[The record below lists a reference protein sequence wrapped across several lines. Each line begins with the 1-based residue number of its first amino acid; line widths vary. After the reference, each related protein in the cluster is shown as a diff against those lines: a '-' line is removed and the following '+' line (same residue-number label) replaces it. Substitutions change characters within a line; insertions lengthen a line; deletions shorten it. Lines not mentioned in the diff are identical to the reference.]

1 MLRLV
6 IDDKIPFIREAAAR
20 LGECIFLPG
29 AAITADDVREADVL
43 ITRTRTQVNR
53 ALLEGSK
60 VQLVVTATIGHDH
73 IDKAYLAE
81 KGIAWH
87 NCPGCNARSV
97 AQYVRNSLWIA
108 AAEGC
113 FAEGESSSC
122 TTGGTLA
129 TNVGTLGAGES
140 SSSTNKGTLGE
151 NMGALGAEKN
161 SFGANRPTTDKNLG
175 SSPHSTAHNVAHSK
189 AFDSTNAPFCATLR
203 GLTVG
208 IVGVGHVGTAV
219 AEILAAEGCRVLR
232 CDPPKGEPHTLADL
246 AREADVISLH
256 TPLTFE
262 GEHATFHL
270 ADRAFFESLQRCR
283 VFINA
288 ARGECA
294 DTAAVEWA
302 LSEGKIR
309 AAVID
314 TWENEP
320 HISTSLLRAALI
332 ATPHVAG
339 YSADGKANGTRMSL
353 EAVARHFGLDAHFDI
368 PAPALPAGFVYGA
381 LPTTLTHRLPER
393 ALAQL
398 RLYNPLTDT
407 ERLRAAPEDFEQQRG
422 NYPLRREE
430 IR

>member
-29 AAITADDVREADVL
+29 AAITANDVREADVL

-53 ALLEGSK
+53 ALLKGSK

-113 FAEGESSSC
+113 FAEKAPTFTTNLNAGSQKSKHNFDSSESFASSSAQRC
-122 TTGGTLA
+122 
-129 TNVGTLGAGES
+129 
-140 SSSTNKGTLGE
+140 
-151 NMGALGAEKN
+151 
-161 SFGANRPTTDKNLG
+161 ANL
-175 SSPHSTAHNVAHSK
+175 S
-189 AFDSTNAPFCATLR
+189 

-270 ADRAFFESLQRCR
+270 ADRSFFESLQRCR

-294 DTAAVEWA
+294 DTSAVEWA

-320 HISTSLLRAALI
+320 HISASLLRAALI

-407 ERLRAAPEDFEQQRG
+407 ERLRAAPEDFELQRG

-430 IR
+430 FR

>member
-122 TTGGTLA
+122 TTEGTLA
-129 TNVGTLGAGES
+129 TNGGTLA
-140 SSSTNKGTLGE
+140 E
-151 NMGALGAEKN
+151 NMGALGAEKS

-175 SSPHSTAHNVAHSK
+175 SSPHSTAHNVACSK
-189 AFDSTNAPFCATLR
+189 AFDPTNAPFCATLR

-294 DTAAVEWA
+294 DTTAVEWA

-320 HISTSLLRAALI
+320 HISALLLRAALI

-368 PAPALPAGFVYGA
+368 PTPALPAGFVYGA